1 MAVDFQYV
9 RLIQLVLC
17 CLLQSGDPMILSVA
31 QCLTMLRVHGS
42 ADLTPKGYDK
52 TAKNRDDPP

>member
-1 MAVDFQYV
+1 MAVDFQYA
-9 RLIQLVLC
+9 RLIQVMLC
-17 CLLQSGDPMILSVA
+17 CLLQPGDPMNLSEA
-31 QCLTMLRVHGS
+31 QCLKVLRVHGS